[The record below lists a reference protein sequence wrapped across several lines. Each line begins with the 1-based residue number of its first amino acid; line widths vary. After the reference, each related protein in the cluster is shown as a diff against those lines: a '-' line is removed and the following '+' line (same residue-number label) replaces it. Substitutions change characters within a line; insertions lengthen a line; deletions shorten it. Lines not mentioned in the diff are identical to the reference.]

1 MAVIQTLPTKVEC
14 LATSS
19 SNFSMICHAISLQ
32 MYTKLR
38 QNMGVQIFLI
48 STLCQFETEK
58 CGWDFSEFNQG
69 HVGPVTQIDP
79 ELIKYCNSPNSHI
92 GPKIT
97 LFGKKAD
104 ELKSNIKLF
113 ELISSKENLFRYLF
127 TLVKPKICIL
137 YFWKQILFLL
147 HFRNWKRHSDRILN
161 VFADYLL
168 KTSDFIFRQ

>member
-58 CGWDFSEFNQG
+58 CG
-69 HVGPVTQIDP
+69 
-79 ELIKYCNSPNSHI
+79 
-92 GPKIT
+92 
-97 LFGKKAD
+97 
-104 ELKSNIKLF
+104 
-113 ELISSKENLFRYLF
+113 
-127 TLVKPKICIL
+127 
-137 YFWKQILFLL
+137 
-147 HFRNWKRHSDRILN
+147 
-161 VFADYLL
+161 
-168 KTSDFIFRQ
+168 